1 MVPHNETGAC
11 SATEQ
16 GGGEHQLAAALCLGR
31 NVLSKHSVIS
41 YVTTRSNLMSDQ
53 HNRQNQQGGQ
63 QGGGGQKPGQQ
74 QQQQPNQKPGQA
86 GKKQAELDKKWRDV
100 AEPGQEPGTGQPG
113 T

>member
-1 MVPHNETGAC
+1 M
-11 SATEQ
+11 
-16 GGGEHQLAAALCLGR
+16 
-31 NVLSKHSVIS
+31 I
-41 YVTTRSNLMSDQ
+41 SDQ
-53 HNRQNQQGGQ
+53 RNQQNQQGGQ

-86 GKKQAELDKKWRDV
+86 GKKQAELDKKWREV

>member
-16 GGGEHQLAAALCLGR
+16 GGGEHQLAAALGRGR

-41 YVTTRSNLMSDQ
+41 YVTTRSDLMSDQ
-53 HNRQNQQGGQ
+53 GNQQNQQGGQ

-74 QQQQPNQKPGQA
+74 QQPNKKPDQA
-86 GKKQAELDKKWRDV
+86 GKKQAELDKNWREVSD
-100 AEPGQEPGTGQPG
+100 PGQEPGTGQAG